1 MKKNLTLNL
10 INEVLIQD
18 FLQLIELISFEMKI
32 YLDLIYKFYQIL
44 KKYHL
49 VMYHIRLI
57 ILPNLYYI
65 IKIRKTFLFSYHFDK
80 IMKKEV
86 HYKDS
91 ESYPMLTNLNENQ
104 YQEVSN
110 IDPMTKKFHLEKKD

>member
-1 MKKNLTLNL
+1 
-10 INEVLIQD
+10 
-18 FLQLIELISFEMKI
+18 
-32 YLDLIYKFYQIL
+32 
-44 KKYHL
+44 
-49 VMYHIRLI
+49 
-57 ILPNLYYI
+57 
-65 IKIRKTFLFSYHFDK
+65 
-80 IMKKEV
+80 MKKEV